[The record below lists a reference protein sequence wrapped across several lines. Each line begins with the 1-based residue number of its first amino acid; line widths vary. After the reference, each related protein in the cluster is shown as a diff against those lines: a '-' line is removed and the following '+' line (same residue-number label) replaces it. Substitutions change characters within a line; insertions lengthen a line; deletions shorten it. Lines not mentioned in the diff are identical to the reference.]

1 MHKGNTPDRGGFPA
15 GGWVEEEALRER
27 SRQQTHSPAGHRI
40 PVGGWV
46 YSREHTPLP
55 AGHRIPVG
63 GWVYCRER
71 SRTPPTHQQ
80 GTGSLLAG
88 GFTLGSVRAR
98 LPTPPTHQQGTH
110 PCQGCC
116 PCARWAETNNPAVI
130 NKLLPPSR
138 RWQVYDCGNR
148 NDSHHFRSVL

>member
-1 MHKGNTPDRGGFPA
+1 MCPPCTRATPLTGVGSLLV
-15 GGWVEEEALRER
+15 GGWGSGALHHKNCSVEVKIMQYPCDLAPL
-27 SRQQTHSPAGHRI
+27 PAGHRI

-46 YSREHTPLP
+46 WCREHTPLP

-63 GWVYCRER
+63 GWVCCRER

-80 GTGSLLAG
+80 GTESLLAG
-88 GFTLGSVRAR
+88 GFTVGSAIAR

-116 PCARWAETNNPAVI
+116 PCARWAHANNPAVI
-130 NKLLPPSR
+130 NKLPPPSR
-138 RWQVYDCGNR
+138 RW
-148 NDSHHFRSVL
+148 